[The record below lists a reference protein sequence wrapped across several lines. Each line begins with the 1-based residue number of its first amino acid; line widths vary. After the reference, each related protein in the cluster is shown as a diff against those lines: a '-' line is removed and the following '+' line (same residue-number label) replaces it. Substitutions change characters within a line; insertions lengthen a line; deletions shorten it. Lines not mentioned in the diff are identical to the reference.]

1 MQSLKITVL
10 AAFTL
15 FLGASC
21 TDFLTELTP
30 AQSLPSSAA
39 FSDAA
44 GLQTALVGAYD
55 ALQSSDLGATGFAIN
70 ANVLSDNAEWRGSF
84 PSYIDMYN
92 RQLTAANGEV
102 GGMWAQGYLALNHA
116 NLVIQG
122 VDIVDDPALTQDLK
136 DQLRGEALFL
146 RGMIHFE
153 MVRYFG
159 KPWGASSS
167 SDLGIPVVTTAVDES
182 TDISFPA
189 RNTVA
194 EAYDQ
199 AIADL
204 TQAASLLSPTG
215 ARGRANATAAT
226 AYLAEIA
233 FQQRDYP
240 TAASL
245 AGDVIDAG
253 YALTANPE
261 DPFIVE
267 GSTEEIFAVINTTQ
281 DNPGV
286 NGSLATF
293 HHINGRGGD
302 VVVNPDLKENGYG
315 AIITDEQAAEAL
327 ANPGPMGADTL
338 VDLRATRLTSSDIF
352 NVEKYEDFTNN
363 ADDLIL
369 NRTATF
375 YLMRAEALARINGI
389 NDESIELLNTIRNR
403 SIRLQADNGDL
414 SDASDIA
421 SYEADDFADADE
433 LIEAIIVERRVELAF
448 EGNRLHDLRRLMRSV
463 RGVAFD
469 ADVLVFPIPQREIDA
484 NSMLDQNPGY

>member
-10 AAFTL
+10 AALVL
-15 FLGASC
+15 FVGASC
-21 TDFLTELTP
+21 TDFITELDP

-122 VDIVDDPALTQDLK
+122 VDIVEDPALTQDLK

-204 TQAASLLSPTG
+204 TAAASLLDATND
-215 ARGRANATAAT
+215 RGRANATAAT

-240 TAASL
+240 RAATL
-245 AGDVIDAG
+245 AQQVIDAG
-253 YALTANPE
+253 YALTPNPE
-261 DPFIVE
+261 DPFISE
-267 GSTEEIFAVINTTQ
+267 GSSEEIFAVISTTQ

-302 VVVNPDLKENGYG
+302 VVVNTDLKTNGFE
-315 AIITDEQAAEAL
+315 AIIPADQQAEAP
-327 ANPGPMGADTL
+327 AGSTL
-338 VDLRATRLTSSDIF
+338 VDLRAARLTSNDIF

-375 YLMRAEALARINGI
+375 YLMRAEALARQNGI
-389 NDESIELLNTIRNR
+389 NQESLDLLNAIRNR
-403 SIRLQADNGDL
+403 SIRLVDADGVE
-414 SDASDIA
+414 SDASAIV
-421 SYEADDFADADE
+421 SYEAGDFADADA
-433 LIEAIIVERRVELAF
+433 LIEAIILERRVELAF
-448 EGNRLHDLRRLMRSV
+448 EGNRLHDLRRLMRDV
-463 RGVAFD
+463 RGVAYD

-484 NSMLDQNPGY
+484 NAMLVQNPGY

>member
-10 AAFTL
+10 AAFAL

-21 TDFLTELTP
+21 TDFITDLEP

-39 FSDAA
+39 FSDLS
-44 GLQTALVGAYD
+44 GLQTALIGAYD

-92 RQLTAANGEV
+92 RELAAPNGEV
-102 GGMWAQGYLALNHA
+102 GGMWAQGYLALNQA

-122 VDIVDDPALTQDLK
+122 VDIVDDPALTADIK
-136 DQLRGEALFL
+136 DQLKGEALFL

-159 KPWGASSS
+159 KPWGASST
-167 SDLGIPVVTTAVDES
+167 SDLGIPVMTSAVDES
-182 TDISFPA
+182 TDITFPT

-194 EAYDQ
+194 EVYTQ

-204 TQAASLLSPTG
+204 TEAASLLDPTG
-215 ARGRANATAAT
+215 VRGRANGTAAT

-240 TAASL
+240 QAATL
-245 AGDVIDAG
+245 ANTVINAG
-253 YALTANPE
+253 YDLTPNPE
-261 DPFIVE
+261 DPFISE
-267 GSTEEIFAVINTTQ
+267 GSSEEIFAVISTTQ

-302 VVVNPDLKENGYG
+302 VVVNTDLKENGYG
-315 AIITDEQAAEAL
+315 AIIPAAQQAEAP
-327 ANPGPMGADTL
+327 AGSTL
-338 VDLRATRLTSSDIF
+338 VDLRATRLTSNGIF

-375 YLMRAEALARINGI
+375 YLMRAEALARQNGI
-389 NDESIELLNTIRNR
+389 NEESLMLLNAIRNR
-403 SIRLQADNGDL
+403 SIRLVAADGTE
-414 SDASDIA
+414 SDASAIV
-421 SYEADDFADADE
+421 SYEAADFANADA
-433 LIEAIIVERRVELAF
+433 LIEAIILERRVELAF
-448 EGNRLHDLRRLMRSV
+448 EGNRLHDLRRLQRPV

-469 ADVLVFPIPQREIDA
+469 ADNLLFPIPQREVDA
-484 NSMLDQNPGY
+484 NAMLVQNPGY

>member
-1 MQSLKITVL
+1 MQSLKITIL
-10 AAFTL
+10 AAFVV
-15 FLGASC
+15 FMSASC
-21 TDFLTELTP
+21 TDFITDLDP

-55 ALQSSDLGATGFAIN
+55 ALQNSDLGATGFAIN

-84 PSYIDMYN
+84 PSYVDMYN
-92 RQLTAANGEV
+92 RELTAVNAEV

-136 DQLRGEALFL
+136 DQLLGEALFL

-153 MVRYFG
+153 MVRYYG
-159 KPWGASSS
+159 KPWGASST
-167 SDLGIPVVTTAVDES
+167 SDLGIPVVTSAVDES
-182 TDISFPA
+182 TDITFPA

-194 EAYDQ
+194 EAYAL
-199 AIADL
+199 AIDDL
-204 TQAASLLSPTG
+204 TRAASLLDPTG

-240 TAASL
+240 RAATL
-245 AGDVIDAG
+245 AGQVIDAG
-253 YALTANPE
+253 YALTPNPE
-261 DPFIVE
+261 DPFISE
-267 GSTEEIFAVINTTQ
+267 GSSEEIFAVINTVQ

-302 VVVNPDLKENGYG
+302 VVVNVDLKENGYE
-315 AIITDEQAAEAL
+315 AIIPADQQAEVPA
-327 ANPGPMGADTL
+327 GSTL
-338 VDLRATRLTSSDIF
+338 VDLRATRLTSNDIF

-375 YLMRAEALARINGI
+375 YLMRAEALARQNGI
-389 NDESIELLNTIRNR
+389 NMESLMLLNAIRNR
-403 SIRLQADNGDL
+403 SIRLVDADGVE
-414 SDASDIA
+414 SDASAIV
-421 SYEADDFADADE
+421 SYEAADFANADE

-448 EGNRLHDLRRLMRSV
+448 EGNRLHDLRRLQRPV

-469 ADVLVFPIPQREIDA
+469 ADNLLFPIPQREVDA
-484 NSMLDQNPGY
+484 NSMLVQNPGY